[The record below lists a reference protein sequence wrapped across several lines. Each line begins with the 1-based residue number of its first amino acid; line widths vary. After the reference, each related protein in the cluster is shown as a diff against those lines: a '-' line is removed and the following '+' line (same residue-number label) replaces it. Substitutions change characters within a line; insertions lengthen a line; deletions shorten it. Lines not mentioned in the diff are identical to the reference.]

1 MLFQI
6 TSAYPKGREN
16 AFTRFRGH
24 SVSSLMRG
32 SPEARHAF
40 PVQKKIGIG
49 GDRGTSPYMDIA
61 GLVVSQL
68 VESGIFAR
76 RPGFMVVAVFGIPG
90 LYFSWL
96 QK

>member
-1 MLFQI
+1 MHLHDFVGTPLVRLCAGAQKHGTHFQ
-6 TSAYPKGREN
+6 S
-16 AFTRFRGH
+16 
-24 SVSSLMRG
+24 
-32 SPEARHAF
+32 
-40 PVQKKIGIG
+40 KKKSIG

-61 GLVVSQL
+61 GLVVSRL